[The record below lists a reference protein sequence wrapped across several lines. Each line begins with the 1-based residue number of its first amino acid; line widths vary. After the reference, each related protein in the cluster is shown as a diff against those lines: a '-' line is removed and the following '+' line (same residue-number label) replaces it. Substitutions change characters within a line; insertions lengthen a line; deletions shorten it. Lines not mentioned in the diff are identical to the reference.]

1 MKNTVLLFSLAAIL
15 LVSCS
20 TGKKALQKG
29 NYYSAVS
36 KAVDRLKSAPE
47 NKSAIKVLREGYPM
61 TLEWTQEEMDMV
73 MSSNA
78 PDKWERAIGL
88 MEQVN
93 RLSSEIRSAP
103 AARKIISSPKTY
115 TSELNMAYEKAAE
128 VRYNEGLEALD
139 MNTRESARA
148 AFDHFWAANR
158 YVEGYKNVK
167 ELMLNA
173 KEMATIKV
181 ILETI
186 PAPSVKYKLSSDFFY
201 DQVFKYLNNQYGPN
215 SFVNVYSPYQADKE
229 TLNNPD
235 FVINMEFF
243 DYSVG
248 NLAHS
253 EKEENLE
260 NKVKIESK
268 DTTRVQY
275 KTYKAKL
282 KTFTDQVV
290 SGGTLRVRIV
300 EPSTDKLMLD
310 EMVPGS
316 FTWVNEYA
324 MFVGDEEALS
334 QKQFDLTKRKVSP
347 LPPEQDLFVEF
358 TKPIYSQVITKF
370 NHFFRRYN

>member
-1 MKNTVLLFSLAAIL
+1 
-15 LVSCS
+15 
-20 TGKKALQKG
+20 
-29 NYYSAVS
+29 
-36 KAVDRLKSAPE
+36 
-47 NKSAIKVLREGYPM
+47 M

-186 PAPSVKYKLSSDFFY
+186 PAPSVKYKLSSEFFY

>member
-186 PAPSVKYKLSSDFFY
+186 PAPSVKYKLSSEFFY